1 MDTEKELVK
10 LNQNKMKKQSSIEQ
24 LFDEIFKIPFNTP
37 EAEDLYCEI
46 MDLKEKYKEMHK
58 QDMIDFSRECLN
70 KAKDTDILTSFMN
83 VEHHYKNTYEKE

>member
-1 MDTEKELVK
+1 M
-10 LNQNKMKKQSSIEQ
+10 KQSSIEW
-24 LFDEIFKIPFNTP
+24 LAWKFATTDIEEFKDNFN
-37 EAEDLYCEI
+37 EFVNQA
-46 MDLKEKYKEMHK
+46 KQMHK